1 MRKEP
6 SVSEP
11 MIDLLSDDIAQAKG
25 SLVSA
30 LAEEDRPQANR
41 PSCPSTS
48 RVISMSRTVG
58 GLSGRT
64 RGGGAGPPKMMTLPL
79 PDQVPLRSGIA
90 SCARA
95 AVAAPTTA
103 NMRAQYRMR

>member
-30 LAEEDRPQANR
+30 LADEDRPQANR

-48 RVISMSRTVG
+48 SVISMSRTVG
-58 GLSGRT
+58 GLSPLPPVLWG
-64 RGGGAGPPKMMTLPL
+64 GPPKMMTLPL
-79 PDQVPLRSGIA
+79 PDQVPLRSGSA

-95 AVAAPTTA
+95 AVAAATTA
-103 NMRAQYRMR
+103 NIRA

>member
-1 MRKEP
+1 MRVNLLPYPLHLVAARDDRLARTEAVVGVALLHP
-6 SVSEP
+6 VGSEQGDAEGTVGSEP

-30 LAEEDRPQANR
+30 LADEDRPQANR

-48 RVISMSRTVG
+48 SVISMSRTVG

-64 RGGGAGPPKMMTLPL
+64 PG
-79 PDQVPLRSGIA
+79 
-90 SCARA
+90 
-95 AVAAPTTA
+95 
-103 NMRAQYRMR
+103 

>member
-1 MRKEP
+1 MWKEP

-25 SLVSA
+25 SFVSA
-30 LAEEDRPQANR
+30 LAYDDWPQASR

-58 GLSGRT
+58 GLVEC
-64 RGGGAGPPKMMTLPL
+64 
-79 PDQVPLRSGIA
+79 VPG
-90 SCARA
+90 
-95 AVAAPTTA
+95 
-103 NMRAQYRMR
+103 